1 MFKKG
6 ASAMGAKFELKE
18 VKYSDTEKNYNEYEL
33 LFSDGTRDKTVVLT
47 GDGKLKEALKI

>member
-6 ASAMGAKFELKE
+6 ASAMDAKFELKE